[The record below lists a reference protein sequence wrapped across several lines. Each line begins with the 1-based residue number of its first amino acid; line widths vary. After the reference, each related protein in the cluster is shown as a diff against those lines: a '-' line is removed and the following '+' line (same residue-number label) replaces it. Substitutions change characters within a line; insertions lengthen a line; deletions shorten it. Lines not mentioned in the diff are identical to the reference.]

1 MINILAQL
9 LGYFAFIFLAVSLWI
24 TNDIKFRWI
33 NSFGCLSFVC
43 YGIIIQAFPIVLTN
57 SVLLAINIYFLFKIY
72 RRQEKFDLVEF
83 RNDAALIPKFLSFY
97 KKDIEAYFPA
107 FVMQEHE
114 QSEIRFVVL
123 RDIVVAN
130 LFIATINENG
140 DAIVKI
146 NYTVPKYRDYKV
158 GRFLFEEGKEF
169 LHNKGIKRIIYTQVS
184 NPKHEQFLK
193 VMGFKKEAA
202 GNDHWYIK
210 NI

>member
-9 LGYFAFIFLAVSLWI
+9 LGYLAFIFLAVSLWVN
-24 TNDIKFRWI
+24 NDIKFRWI
-33 NSFGCLSFVC
+33 NSLGSLSFVF
-43 YGIIIQAFPIVLTN
+43 YGVLIHAFPIVLTN
-57 SVLLAINIYFLFKIY
+57 GVLFAINIYFLIKIY

-97 KKDIEAYFPA
+97 QKDIAAYFPG
-107 FVMQEHE
+107 FVMGEGQN
-114 QSEIRFVVL
+114 EIRFVVL

-130 LFIATINENG
+130 LFVATVNTNG

-169 LHNKGIKRIIYTQVS
+169 LRNKGIKRIIYLQVP
-184 NPKHEQFLK
+184 NAQHEKFLK
-193 VMGFKKEAA
+193 VMGFKKERFEAT
-202 GNDHWYIK
+202 DCYMK
-210 NI
+210 NT